1 MSVLA
6 QRVATAVVVLAAF
19 LLAVFL
25 LPPRAFALIVMVI
38 LVLAAHAW
46 AKLIGLAPGAAAVYA
61 MLLALVACALLF
73 APQAAFARGWPPRLL
88 AVVCGVA
95 TLFWLLVAPFWVI
108 ARWPARSP
116 WLMSVVGLVTLP
128 ALWMALVQ
136 LHARS
141 PWVLLAAMGLVW
153 IADTAAFFAGRRF
166 GRHKLAPQVS
176 PGKTWEGLAGA
187 LVAVAL
193 YALLLVPLA
202 PRLGIAPEA
211 SGVAAWVA
219 FAVAVAAL
227 SAVGDLFESWQK
239 RQAGVK
245 DSGALLPGHGGVLD
259 RIDALVAAMPPL
271 AFAAALVLPA

>member
-38 LVLAAHAW
+38 LVLAAHEW

-61 MLLALVACALLF
+61 MLVALVACALLF

-116 WLMSVVGLVTLP
+116 WVMSVVGLITLP

-176 PGKTWEGLAGA
+176 PGKTWEGVAGA
-187 LVAVAL
+187 LAGVAVYAILVACLRAGDSDPAL
-193 YALLLVPLA
+193 DAAAIIAWV
-202 PRLGIAPEA
+202 GIALVL
-211 SGVAAWVA
+211 VAM
-219 FAVAVAAL
+219 
-227 SAVGDLFESWQK
+227 SIVGDLYESWLK
-239 RQAGVK
+239 RTAGVK

-259 RIDALVAAMPPL
+259 RIDALLAAMPP
-271 AFAAALVLPA
+271 AALAIGAWLR